1 MHLERLLLLDSLG
14 ALALLALVLFENDGA
29 LAIAVAA
36 LRLHLLNHARTEL
49 AHNETNAATLARAA
63 LTHGVGTGAALARAA

>member
-1 MHLERLLLLDSLG
+1 MNLERLLLLDSLG

-29 LAIAVAA
+29 LAIAVAT

-49 AHNETNAATLARAA
+49 AYDETNTATLARAA
-63 LTHGVGTGAALARAA
+63 LTYGVGTGAALARAA